1 MTGRVL
7 ILGARGQVG
16 GALAALP
23 WEGGVR
29 ACDSGMLDVTDRA
42 AVRAAIAAERPA
54 LVLNGAAY
62 TAVDRAESEAARAHA
77 VNADAAGHIAEACA
91 ESGAALVHLSTDY
104 VFDGRKPT
112 PYGPQDPI
120 APLGV
125 YGAAKAAGE
134 ALVRQRLERHV
145 IIRLSWI
152 FSEGGSNFVRT
163 MLRLGHERPALRVVN
178 DQVGGPTYAGHVAQ
192 AIAAVAASLRRGAQP
207 WGTYHYADAPDVSW
221 HAFAE
226 AIFAAAR
233 PFGWPQPPIAAI
245 PSSEYPT
252 PVRRPANSR
261 FDCASFTAAFGFAR
275 QPWQAGLDRVV
286 AALARGGL

>member
-1 MTGRVL
+1 MTTAVL
-7 ILGARGQVG
+7 VLGARGQVG
-16 GALAALP
+16 SALAAMN
-23 WEGGVR
+23 WEGGCK
-29 ACDSGMLDVTDRA
+29 ACDSAALDVTDRA
-42 AVRAAIAAERPA
+42 AVRAAIAAVRPA

-62 TAVDRAESEAARAHA
+62 TAVDKAESEPDRAQA
-77 VNADAAGHIAEACA
+77 VNAEAAGHIAEACA

-104 VFDGRKPT
+104 VFDGKKT
-112 PYGPQDPI
+112 SPYGPDDPI

-125 YGAAKAAGE
+125 YGASKAAGE
-134 ALVRQRLERHV
+134 ALVRQRLDRHV

-152 FSEGGSNFVRT
+152 FSAGGSNFVRT
-163 MLRLGHERPALRVVN
+163 MLRLGRERPGLRVVN

-192 AIAAVAASLRRGAQP
+192 AAAAVAAALRGGASP

-226 AIFAAAR
+226 AIFATAR
-233 PFGWPQPPIAAI
+233 PHGWPQPPIAAI

-261 FDCASFTAAFGFAR
+261 FDCARFTAAFGFAR

-286 AALARGGL
+286 AALAAGGL